1 VTNTLVSLADSRA
14 HEVLNCEAA
23 RSSLDSKCVYPDG
36 QIGEPDSSLLSL
48 L

>member
-1 VTNTLVSLADSRA
+1 MISSLVSLANSRA
-14 HEVLNCEAA
+14 HEVLNCEGA

-36 QIGEPDSSLLSL
+36 QIGEPYSSLLSL